1 MTTVTTPP
9 SSTGIPM
16 RPSSTVMSRTPDS
29 LRSNKS
35 TGHANPSAGVTS
47 PSSRSQQS
55 TPSAAASSTLHSTKS
70 NILALA
76 AVDTD
81 SDFEEV
87 MRQRTK
93 MRREREDTAV
103 AELRTQV
110 SRLEA
115 ALAGE
120 SKRRV
125 AAVQALKQ
133 ECTSQL
139 QATEERLLVK
149 LAEDRNASEVR
160 LTATESRLAALEAQ
174 WQTDIQR
181 TEKDLDQ
188 QAGQLKGSIEKLR
201 EAQEQERASRLDRE
215 GRLLQQ
221 MEALS
226 LKYEEQWKTERQER
240 LDTCAVLTGRMDDQ
254 DRQRDELVHDYTD
267 RLRGELNALQNDL
280 QQETVDRLYQ
290 DEEIVG
296 ALNRYTSQLQKSL
309 SYIVSDV

>member
-1 MTTVTTPP
+1 MTTTTTPP
-9 SSTGIPM
+9 SSTDSPL
-16 RPSSTVMSRTPDS
+16 RPPSTVASRTPDS
-29 LRSNKS
+29 LRSSSNMS
-35 TGHANPSAGVTS
+35 TS
-47 PSSRSQQS
+47 PGNASASATSARMSQQI
-55 TPSAAASSTLHSTKS
+55 TPSAAASNLHSTKS
-70 NILALA
+70 NILALT
-76 AVDTD
+76 VDD
-81 SDFEEV
+81 HSNFEEV
-87 MRQRTK
+87 MRQRNK

-115 ALAGE
+115 ALACE

-149 LAEDRNASEVR
+149 LAEDRKVSEVR
-160 LTATESRLAALEAQ
+160 LLAIESRLEALEAQ
-174 WQTDIQR
+174 WQADIQR
-181 TEKDLDQ
+181 TEQDLDN
-188 QAGQLKGSIEKLR
+188 QAGQLKASIEKLR

-221 MEALS
+221 MEQLS

-240 LDTCAVLTGRMDDQ
+240 VDTCAMLTGRMDDQ

-267 RLRGELNALQNDL
+267 RLRGELSALQNDL

>member
-1 MTTVTTPP
+1 MTSP
-9 SSTGIPM
+9 SSTDSPL
-16 RPSSTVMSRTPDS
+16 RPHSTTMAAGTPDS
-29 LRSNKS
+29 LRS
-35 TGHANPSAGVTS
+35 TGNASASATS
-47 PSSRSQQS
+47 ARSQQS
-55 TPSAAASSTLHSTKS
+55 TPSAAVSTLHSNKS

-76 AVDTD
+76 VDHD

-149 LAEDRNASEVR
+149 LAEDRKISEAR
-160 LTATESRLAALEAQ
+160 LVATESRLAALEEQ
-174 WQTDIQR
+174 WQTDVQR
-181 TEKDLDQ
+181 TEQDLDQ

-201 EAQEQERASRLDRE
+201 EEQEQERASRLDRE

-240 LDTCAVLTGRMDDQ
+240 LNACAMLTGRMDDQ

-267 RLRGELNALQNDL
+267 RLRGELSALQNDL

>member
-1 MTTVTTPP
+1 MTITTTPP
-9 SSTGIPM
+9 SPTGSPL
-16 RPSSTVMSRTPDS
+16 RPSSTVMARTPDS

-35 TGHANPSAGVTS
+35 TGNAST
-47 PSSRSQQS
+47 RSQQS
-55 TPSAAASSTLHSTKS
+55 TPSGAASTLHSTKS

-76 AVDTD
+76 VDRD

-103 AELRTQV
+103 AELRIQV

-120 SKRRV
+120 SRRRV

-139 QATEERLLVK
+139 RATEERLLVK
-149 LAEDRNASEVR
+149 IAEDRKVSEAR
-160 LTATESRLAALEAQ
+160 LLATESRLAALEAQ

-181 TEKDLDQ
+181 TEQDLDQ

-201 EAQEQERASRLDRE
+201 EKQEQERASRLDRE

-240 LDTCAVLTGRMDDQ
+240 LDACAMLTGRMDDQ
-254 DRQRDELVHDYTD
+254 DRQRDELVHEYTD

>member
-1 MTTVTTPP
+1 MTTTTTPP
-9 SSTGIPM
+9 YSADSPQ
-16 RPSSTVMSRTPDS
+16 RPHSIVAARTPDS
-29 LRSNKS
+29 FRSKM
-35 TGHANPSAGVTS
+35 SAGNTAGASGPTS
-47 PSSRSQQS
+47 ARSQQS
-55 TPSAAASSTLHSTKS
+55 TPSAAPSTLHSVKS

-76 AVDTD
+76 VDHD
-81 SDFEEV
+81 NSDFEEV

-139 QATEERLLVK
+139 HATEERLLVK
-149 LAEDRNASEVR
+149 LAEDRKVSEVR
-160 LTATESRLAALEAQ
+160 LMATESRLEALEAQ
-174 WQTDIQR
+174 WQTDLQR
-181 TEKDLDQ
+181 TEHDLDQ
-188 QAGQLKGSIEKLR
+188 QAGQLKDSIEKLR
-201 EAQEQERASRLDRE
+201 EAQEQERTSRLDRE
-215 GRLLQQ
+215 GRLLKQ
-221 MEALS
+221 MEELS
-226 LKYEEQWKTERQER
+226 LKYEQQWKTERQER
-240 LDTCAVLTGRMDDQ
+240 LGACAMLTERMDDSEQ
-254 DRQRDELVHDYTD
+254 KREELVHDYTD
-267 RLRGELNALQNDL
+267 RLRGELSALQNDL

-296 ALNRYTSQLQKSL
+296 ALNRYTAQLQKSL
-309 SYIVSDV
+309 SFIVSDV

>member
-1 MTTVTTPP
+1 MA
-9 SSTGIPM
+9 
-16 RPSSTVMSRTPDS
+16 RTPDS
-29 LRSNKS
+29 VRSHKS
-35 TGHANPSAGVTS
+35 TGNASPSAGVNS
-47 PSSRSQQS
+47 PKSQTS
-55 TPSAAASSTLHSTKS
+55 TPSAAASTLHSNKS

-76 AVDTD
+76 AVDHDTE
-81 SDFEEV
+81 FEEV

-139 QATEERLLVK
+139 HATEERLLVK
-149 LAEDRNASEVR
+149 LAEDRKVSEVR
-160 LTATESRLAALEAQ
+160 LMATETRLAALEEQ

-181 TEKDLDQ
+181 TERDLDRE
-188 QAGQLKGSIEKLR
+188 AGQLKGSIEKLR
-201 EAQEQERASRLDRE
+201 EGQEQERSSRLDRE